1 MPRFDPRP
9 PAADSSAGDRFRR
22 WVFARHAHPVSAWSR
37 WATTPLLVLPLW
49 TRRWQHAAAVAAWMA
64 VNPVVTPPVRSDG
77 SFATR
82 AILGEEQWLADPAQD
97 ARSSVLNVVGSAGL
111 AVAAMGA
118 WTKRPLPTTAG
129 LAWSMTVTMLS
140 WRRYA
145 ELHDTELHDAE
156 CHGRTVPPRT

>member
-1 MPRFDPRP
+1 MSTFGPRTSE
-9 PAADSSAGDRFRR
+9 AGGSAGDRFRR
-22 WVFARHAHPVSAWSR
+22 WVFARHAHPISAWSR

-49 TRRWQHAAAVAAWMA
+49 TRRWQHAAAVSAWMA
-64 VNPVVTPPVRSDG
+64 VNPVVTPPVRSER

-97 ARSSVLNVVGSAGL
+97 TRSSVLNVVGSAGL
-111 AVAAMGA
+111 AVAAVGA

-145 ELHDTELHDAE
+145 ELHDAE
-156 CHGRTVPPRT
+156 CHGRTVLPRT